1 MIRRSFAHGLAVLFA
16 VAPRVAFAESADE
29 DAEDKRLR
37 NRLEL
42 WHNFASRTRTLL
54 VRLSTTR
61 ETSLLEAPLVT
72 SGTLVFRA
80 PDLLVLRDDGL
91 QGSTT
96 RIEGERVEVTVNAPG
111 APAIVVDRAAQP
123 AAAWLADRLRGL
135 FAPGDAGALVAG
147 CRTYVPKGKGYR
159 LELLPPRGSE
169 IRKLVRSV
177 TVHLDPVAGAV
188 TEVLVAEAAGDRI
201 RMQLSDH
208 RQNLPDADIDR
219 ALTRG

>member
-1 MIRRSFAHGLAVLFA
+1 LFA
-16 VAPRVAFAESADE
+16 PRIVLAEPSDD

-42 WHNFASRTRTLL
+42 WHNFASRTQNL
-54 VRLSTTR
+54 VARSTTTR
-61 ETSLLEAPLVT
+61 ETSLLEAPLVA

-96 RIEGERVEVTVNAPG
+96 RIEGERVEILVNTPGVPATV
-111 APAIVVDRAAQP
+111 IDRASQP
-123 AAAWLADRLRGL
+123 AAAWLADRLRAL
-135 FAPGDAGALVAG
+135 FAPGDASALVAG
-147 CRTYVPKGKGYR
+147 CRTSVPKGKGYR

-169 IRKLVRSV
+169 IRKLLRSV
-177 TVHLDPVAGAV
+177 TVHLDAVAGAV
-188 TEVLVAEAAGDRI
+188 TEILVAEAAGDRMRI
-201 RMQLSDH
+201 QLADH

-219 ALTRG
+219 TLARG